1 MALKT
6 WTQILALYEGDTVRQ
21 NIAEQIYDET
31 PDGFSDSGRVELYEE
46 ARVRAFVEAHL
57 PPTKPLPSILIPA
70 ATASGDKA
78 TLQAAGAAKIAARR
92 GIDAGAVV
100 ALLGEYPDPV
110 AAGDGAWWHVSRAC
124 RMFGADIPA
133 DSYVYSRSFVE
144 MREAGHTH
152 LS

>member
-21 NIAEQIYDET
+21 NIALQVYDET
-31 PDGFSDSGRVELYEE
+31 PDGFSDSGRIELFEE
-46 ARVRAFVEAHL
+46 ARVRAFVEAHM
-57 PPTKPLPSILIPA
+57 PPPKPLPSILIPA
-70 ATASGDKA
+70 ATATGDKA
-78 TLQAAGAAKIAARR
+78 GLNTAGAAKIAARR
-92 GIDAGAVV
+92 GIAENAVV
-100 ALLGEYPDPV
+100 AELGEYTDPT
-110 AAGDGAWWHVSRAC
+110 AEGTGNWWHVSRAC

-133 DSYVYSRSFVE
+133 DSYVFTRSFVA